1 MIFGD
6 LFLVDGLNGIFMVSY
21 LLSVVVNVNYDD
33 DDELLNV
40 VVKKFFYKIRGE
52 NRFIGKVV

>member
-1 MIFGD
+1 
-6 LFLVDGLNGIFMVSY
+6 MVSY
-21 LLSVVVNVNYDD
+21 LLSVVVDVNCDD

-52 NRFIGKVV
+52 NCFIGKVV

>member
-1 MIFGD
+1 
-6 LFLVDGLNGIFMVSY
+6 MVSY
-21 LLSVVVNVNYDD
+21 LLSVVVDVNCDD